1 MRIADRDKALRYE
14 VKPDEMLLT
23 VHRWFARK
31 SCPGN
36 WLMERL
42 GSLADGVNGKLAVIV
57 CFRSFQHCFRHR
69 MPSSY
74 FASNVKPPFRLYGEI
89 ILSPTFCSQ
98 SFLFSKCIF
107 GEHSMIVEDNTKRT
121 ESVGSLVGLLP
132 VKLR

>member
-1 MRIADRDKALRYE
+1 MQPGRFVHRHLQKERQERKLVRIADRDKALRYE
-14 VKPDEMLLT
+14 VKPEEMLLT

-74 FASNVKPPFRLYGEI
+74 FASNAKPPFVY
-89 ILSPTFCSQ
+89 TA
-98 SFLFSKCIF
+98 K
-107 GEHSMIVEDNTKRT
+107 
-121 ESVGSLVGLLP
+121 
-132 VKLR
+132 